1 MTRDEVMRADQS
13 DGGMFAVIPS
23 VVMQD
28 PGLSMSARMLYGIIT
43 WRCNRKAYCW
53 ASNRTLADDLGL
65 SPKRVSALVSDLELH
80 GHIETEIIKDTE
92 TGEVK
97 YRYIYPVVKSS
108 RGMVHPIPK
117 NEDTPPQEQGYPSP
131 NSGGPIPENEEDI
144 YEKYKKKH
152 KMNEK
157 EPPKAPQG
165 AAVSERPKRRR
176 KPKAVPTWQPEKFEG
191 FWSAYPRDEDRAKA
205 VEQWDRLPQDKDLM
219 ARYGG
224 SEEQLLRDMSVGLR
238 RHLESRQWQ
247 EDVGIPYAF
256 RWLRDRK
263 WTEKKKRPAESTQPP
278 SALPVP
284 AGPRRSHTEI
294 INGEEVI
301 VYDE

>member
-1 MTRDEVMRADQS
+1 MANGQIIIRRAR
-13 DGGMFAVIPS
+13 A
-23 VVMQD
+23 
-28 PGLSMSARMLYGIIT
+28 
-43 WRCNRKAYCW
+43 
-53 ASNRTLADDLGL
+53 
-65 SPKRVSALVSDLELH
+65 
-80 GHIETEIIKDTE
+80 KDTRIQNRIIWDNSIS
-92 TGEVK
+92 TMARFSLIAMLSLPDTWDYSV
-97 YRYIYPVVKSS
+97 
-108 RGMVHPIPK
+108 RGMAVMLNVSKDTMGKYLKELETAGYLKRQQNKCEAGRFSSTQYILT
-117 NEDTPPQEQGYPSP
+117 DTPGDFGEEEPCPNFYDTEGETTSPCPNLPDPEKPDPKKSPQKKRTKEKNDTEQY
-131 NSGGPIPENEEDI
+131 
-144 YEKYKKKH
+144 
-152 KMNEK
+152 
-157 EPPKAPQG
+157 PPKAPQG

-224 SEEQLLRDMSVGLR
+224 SEEQLLRDMSMGLR
-238 RHLESRQWQ
+238 RHLESRLWQ
-247 EDVGIPYAF
+247 DGVGIPYAF